1 VFGFAITAIT
11 ARGDV
16 MAGQEKVEL
25 TRNRKRPPTR
35 GTLGQLLQGVDLW
48 GLPRGEFSIRR
59 TVGPVDVSARRV
71 AAPGGHRLEGSVGA
85 QAGSGY
91 VSVGRD
97 DSGQFARVS
106 AGPVAAAV
114 SRRKGEQIRG
124 YGSVT
129 LPKKVRVT
137 VGRDHKGQFAS
148 VTKSI
153 QW

>member
-1 VFGFAITAIT
+1 
-11 ARGDV
+11 

-48 GLPRGEFSIRR
+48 GLPRGEVGIRR
-59 TVGPVDVSARRV
+59 PVGPVDVSARRV
-71 AAPGGHRLEGSVGA
+71 AAPGGHRLEGSAGA
-85 QAGSGY
+85 QVGPGY

-97 DSGQFARVS
+97 ASGQFVRASR
-106 AGPVAAAV
+106 GPVAAAV
-114 SRRKGEQIRG
+114 SRRKGERIRG
-124 YGSVT
+124 DVSVT

-148 VTKSI
+148 VTKSV